1 MSLASLS
8 EVASL
13 RILLSKASETRNH
26 QVDGKLT
33 LLDQYISRMKYGQ
46 KDILY
51 IIGPNKEQL
60 EKSLYLER
68 LKTHVGNYVVQ
79 SKLPALPCE
88 IAPHPQAIQDRRMVK
103 RKNQATTQVL
113 VHWKGLSP
121 SDATWEFA
129 DDLCLRLPQ
138 FLKAGEIVTGSRN

>member
-1 MSLASLS
+1 
-8 EVASL
+8 
-13 RILLSKASETRNH
+13 
-26 QVDGKLT
+26 
-33 LLDQYISRMKYGQ
+33 MKYGQ

-68 LKTHVGNYVVQ
+68 LKKHVGNKVVE
-79 SKLPALPCE
+79 SKLPALPSE

-113 VHWKGLSP
+113 VRWKGLSP
-121 SDATWEFA
+121 SDAT
-129 DDLCLRLPQ
+129 
-138 FLKAGEIVTGSRN
+138 

>member
-8 EVASL
+8 ELVSL
-13 RILLSKASETRNH
+13 RISFSKASETRNH

-60 EKSLYLER
+60 EKSLELDR
-68 LKTHVGNYVVQ
+68 LKKHVGN
-79 SKLPALPCE
+79 
-88 IAPHPQAIQDRRMVK
+88 
-103 RKNQATTQVL
+103 
-113 VHWKGLSP
+113 
-121 SDATWEFA
+121 
-129 DDLCLRLPQ
+129 
-138 FLKAGEIVTGSRN
+138 